1 VVRPSDERA
10 SEEGVVTSPTDRLLS
25 NVEQY
30 YTAKLAEHGARAQ
43 GVDWSSE
50 SSQLLRFE
58 KLLTVCDLSVP
69 FSLIDY
75 GCGYGALLPFL
86 RERRAAVQYA
96 GLDVS
101 EAMITA
107 ARRLHGE
114 GTDIRFLT
122 DESRL
127 DQADFCVASGIFN
140 VKLEASEAD
149 WEEYIFATVD
159 RIAALSTKGF
169 AFNMLTSYSDNDRR
183 RPYLYYG
190 NPAYW
195 FDVCKRHHSRFV
207 TLYHDYPLWEFT
219 LVVRR

>member
-1 VVRPSDERA
+1 M
-10 SEEGVVTSPTDRLLS
+10 TSPTDRLLS

-30 YTAKLAEHGARAQ
+30 YTAKLAEHGPRAQ

-58 KLLTVCDLSVP
+58 KLLNVCDLSTP

-86 RERRAAVQYA
+86 RERRAAVQYT

-107 ARRLHGE
+107 ARHLHGE
-114 GTDIRFLT
+114 GPDVRFLT

-127 DQADFCVASGIFN
+127 GPADFSVASGIFN
-140 VKLEASEAD
+140 VKLETSVVD
-149 WEEYIFATVD
+149 WEDYIFATVG

-169 AFNMLTSYSDNDRR
+169 AFNMLTSYSDSDRR
-183 RPYLYYG
+183 RPHLYYA

-195 FDVCKRHHSRFV
+195 FDVCKRHHSGFV